1 MRIEPQFDPVFD
13 RGEQRGDD
21 RARPERAA
29 FAFDGWSMSPL
40 EPLVRG
46 RNSRSAATVR
56 HHSALEQ
63 LLVRR

>member
-29 FAFDGWSMSPL
+29 FAFDGWSYQPIASQQD
-40 EPLVRG
+40 V
-46 RNSRSAATVR
+46 RSAA
-56 HHSALEQ
+56 
-63 LLVRR
+63 RRRPTR